1 MAEKHYMSMR
11 AAMMREFEKVD
22 KKLIALGKELEDNLA
37 DQKTK
42 TVERDNYRK
51 VLSWVKDFQ
60 DRLMRVLEIKEA

>member
-1 MAEKHYMSMR
+1 MSMR

-37 DQKTK
+37 DQKTE

-51 VLSWVKDFQ
+51 VLAWVKDFQ